1 MTQSTDNTHK
11 LGGLG
16 QQAEIIN
23 QSHGIKA
30 VLQYNGKGLGPCIVQ
45 RWQGYLG
52 EYNIPQLAFPM
63 VVMVAGGR
71 AKIRRKDGGRRLSL
85 DYAMPGEITLIPRN
99 QKMNWHVNGE
109 MDVISLIFG
118 SEKTCNHVQAF
129 YDRIAR
135 QYGDQDF
142 VGSFTNNYIF
152 TNCNHITNILMGSST
167 RESHYINL
175 HLEALET
182 YLLEYLGTSNNGL
195 QANKV
200 KNSHYVTFTMQRLT
214 HSLANKIRIE
224 DIARELR
231 VSPAYLTKRFKEEVG
246 VTPHNFLLF
255 KRIKRAQ
262 TLLAETNM
270 DIASIA
276 EESGFSHQSHLT
288 RNFSKMIGMSPLK
301 FRQRAQTGQAQPDP
315 PA

>member
-1 MTQSTDNTHK
+1 MNK
-11 LGGLG
+11 LTPDDKNNRELMG
-16 QQAEIIN
+16 QAETIN

-30 VLQYNGKGLGPCIVQ
+30 ALQYDGQGIGPCIVQ

-52 EYNIPQLAFPM
+52 EYSIPQLDYPM

-71 AKIRRKDGGRRLSL
+71 AKIRRRNCEKRLSM

-99 QKMNWHVNGE
+99 QDMNWHVNGD
-109 MDVISLIFG
+109 MDVISVIFG
-118 SEKTCNHVQAF
+118 SEKTCDHIQGI

-135 QYGDQDF
+135 QYDQPDF

-152 TNCNHITNILMGSST
+152 TNCNHITNIMMADNMQG
-167 RESHYINL
+167 SHYIDL
-175 HLEALET
+175 HLEALER
-182 YLLEYLGTSNNGL
+182 YILSYLGTANDGL
-195 QANKV
+195 KANKV

-246 VTPHNFLLF
+246 VTPHSFLLI

-262 TLLAETNM
+262 SLLAETSL

-288 RNFSKMIGMSPLK
+288 RNFSKMVGMSPLK
-301 FRQRAQTGQAQPDP
+301 FRRRAQAGYSDLK
-315 PA
+315 